1 MSKMS
6 PYKPASAP
14 GLNLI
19 ELQTVGSTNDYAKQL
34 AKNAYPAGTVVWA
47 HEQTAGRG
55 RQGNTWE
62 SYAGNLFMSMI
73 LRPNAS
79 MAQMGQLSFLV
90 AVAVAKVLE
99 KVVSEQYQIRLKW
112 PNDIFLNG
120 KKLGGI
126 LIETETM
133 GVRSV
138 PWAVVGIGI
147 NVVKAPEGA
156 ACLSDAKVQKTE
168 AGHLLEAIVKEIN
181 FMLKHWEEKGFDQIR
196 EAWLKKAWKLDQEI
210 SVRLP
215 KEEIKGVF
223 LGLDTQGSLRLK
235 MQDGNERLIN
245 SGEVFF

>member
-1 MSKMS
+1 MSL
-6 PYKPASAP
+6 YKPAPSP
-14 GLNLI
+14 TLNLI
-19 ELQTVGSTNDYAKQL
+19 ELQTIGSTNDYAKQL

-62 SYAGNLFMSMI
+62 SYAGNLFMSVI
-73 LRPNAS
+73 LRPKAS
-79 MAQMGQLSFLV
+79 MAQMGQMSFVV

-99 KVVSEQYQIRLKW
+99 KVVSVQYQIRLKW

-126 LIETETM
+126 LIETETT
-133 GVRSV
+133 GVQSV
-138 PWAVVGIGI
+138 PWAVVGIGV

-156 ACLSDAKVQKTE
+156 ACLADAKVQKTE
-168 AGHLLEAIVKEIN
+168 AGHLLEEIVKEMN
-181 FMLKHWEEKGFDQIR
+181 FLLKHWEEKGFDQIR
-196 EAWLKKAWKLDQEI
+196 EAWLKKAWKIDQEI

-223 LGLDTQGSLRLK
+223 LGLDAQGSLRLK
-235 MQDGNERLIN
+235 MPDGKERLIN